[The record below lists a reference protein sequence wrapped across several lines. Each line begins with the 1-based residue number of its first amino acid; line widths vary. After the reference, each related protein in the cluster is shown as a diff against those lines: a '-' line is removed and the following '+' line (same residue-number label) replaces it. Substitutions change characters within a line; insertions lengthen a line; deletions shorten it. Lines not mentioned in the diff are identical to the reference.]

1 MIQVVE
7 RVIIL
12 VGLSVFL
19 VAMGC
24 GMLVPSNGHRP
35 GEGKATGEEFVD
47 PWAGIDPTT
56 RSSTTPTTLAAGLP
70 YRAIG
75 IQLQRTDFTQQ
86 YKQMI
91 DEIESVGA
99 DTVKFVVD
107 SRMENGTSSR
117 IFLDM
122 RSTPSAE
129 MLGEL
134 IRYAKDKKLRVIVM
148 PIVLLDKPRGD
159 EWRGTIKPD
168 NWDDWWESYRDMLFH
183 FLWISQSN
191 GVDVFVIGS
200 ELVSTETETHVAQWH
215 KTIDLVRREF
225 KGKITYSANWDHYK
239 PVKFWDRLDFVGM
252 NSYWKL
258 GKDKNASLEEITA
271 NWRQIQ
277 SDVFQFVRQQRK
289 PLMILEV
296 GWCSLDN
303 AAYEPWDYTRTDLPI
318 NLNLQARLY
327 EGFFQSW
334 HGQPY
339 VAGYSIWEWTVG
351 DGGAS
356 DKSYTPENKPAQAIL
371 SRWLKRGWTE

>member
-1 MIQVVE
+1 MLQILE
-7 RVIIL
+7 RTIIAL
-12 VGLSVFL
+12 GLSVFV
-19 VAMGC
+19 VAIGC
-24 GMLVPSNGHRP
+24 GVVSTVGSNSGP
-35 GEGKATGEEFVD
+35 KSAM
-47 PWAGIDPTT
+47 PQKT
-56 RSSTTPTTLAAGLP
+56 RYTMTQPAELAEGLP

-75 IQLQRTDFTQQ
+75 IQLQRTDYLVE

-91 DEIESVGA
+91 DEIADVGA

-107 SRMENGTSSR
+107 ARMENGTSSR

-122 RSTPSAE
+122 RMTPSSD
-129 MLGEL
+129 MLGTL
-134 IRYAKDKKLRVIVM
+134 IRYAKGKNLRVILM

-200 ELVSTETETHVAQWH
+200 ELVSTETEQHLPEWH

-225 KGKITYSANWDHYK
+225 KGQITYSANWDHYK
-239 PVKFWDRLDFVGM
+239 PVKFWDRLDFIGM
-252 NSYWKL
+252 NSYWKM
-258 GKDKNASLEEITA
+258 GKDKNASIDEITA
-271 NWRQIQ
+271 SWRTIQ
-277 SDVFQFVRQQRK
+277 ENVFAFVREQRK

-303 AAYEPWDYTRTDLPI
+303 AASEPWDYTQTTSPV
-318 NLNLQARLY
+318 NLKLQERLY

-334 HGQPY
+334 HGQPNL
-339 VAGYSIWEWTVG
+339 AGYSIWEWTVG
-351 DGGAS
+351 EGGPD
-356 DKSYTPENKPAQAIL
+356 DKTYTPEAKPAEQVL
-371 SRWLKRGWTE
+371 RRWIKRPWNE